1 MKKKKKKTTQK
12 VVRQLVPR
20 AALALKNEFYFEAA
34 IILSNL
40 FESRLK
46 NLITR
51 VEKVNPGFGFGLDR
65 CIRRVKYLIVRNPGS
80 LIAKYFEIQLID
92 SLRTW
97 KNHRNGILK
106 DMLTAHITDNR
117 LKKLAQD
124 GVVLFQELNAANKQ
138 FKKEWKK
145 DLVKGTPNPP
155 IPDESK
161 E

>member
-20 AALALKNEFYFEAA
+20 AGLALKNEFYFEAA

-80 LIAKYFEIQLID
+80 LIAKYFDVQLVD
-92 SLRTW
+92 SLRVW

-106 DMLTAHITDNR
+106 DMLIVHVSGNR
-117 LKKLAQD
+117 MKKLAQD

-145 DLVKGTPNPP
+145 ELVKGAPNPP

>member
-1 MKKKKKKTTQK
+1 MKKKKKKSGRK

-20 AALALKNEFYFEAA
+20 AGVALKNEFYFEAS
-34 IILSNL
+34 IILSSL

-65 CIRRVKYLIVRNPGS
+65 CIKRVKYLIIRNPGS
-80 LIAKYFEIQLID
+80 LIAKYFDLQLVD
-92 SLRTW
+92 SLRAW

-106 DMLTAHITDNR
+106 DMVTVHVSSNR
-117 LKKLAQD
+117 MKNLAQD
-124 GVVLFQELNAANKQ
+124 GVVLFQELNDANKR

-145 DLVKGTPNPP
+145 ELVKGVSNPP
-155 IPDESK
+155 IPNESK

>member
-1 MKKKKKKTTQK
+1 MKKKKKKTGRK

-20 AALALKNEFYFEAA
+20 AGVALKNEFYFETS
-34 IILSNL
+34 IILSTL

-65 CIRRVKYLIVRNPGS
+65 CIKRVKYLIVRNPGS
-80 LIAKYFEIQLID
+80 LIAKYFDLQLVD
-92 SLRTW
+92 SLRAW

-106 DMLTAHITDNR
+106 DMLTVHVSDNR
-117 LKKLAQD
+117 MKKLAQE
-124 GVVLFQELNAANKQ
+124 GVVLFQELNEANKQ

-145 DLVKGTPNPP
+145 ELVKGVPNSP